1 MITSSTD
8 LDSSAFFSNS
18 FQPSKLNRMSLWHK
32 PWFYKHVETFL
43 FGENHKHLT
52 EKAVE
57 YIPTKD
63 FYHRHNKGWFWL
75 MEHTISF
82 ANHPI
87 FRLVFCL

>member
-1 MITSSTD
+1 
-8 LDSSAFFSNS
+8 
-18 FQPSKLNRMSLWHK
+18 MSLWYK
-32 PWFYKHVETFL
+32 PWFYKHVETYL
-43 FGENHKHLT
+43 FGKNGEHLT

-87 FRLVFCL
+87 FRWDVVLDKIYSSSNS